1 MAIVEMYLEEGF
13 FHDTVEIWGGTA
25 RLAQLTETTTNVAIG
40 LAAHVTLD
48 VPDGAI
54 LHLQRGPDRVEL
66 TVDPLRL
73 HIGVSVTEKGLI
85 SRCSD
90 VPFPRA

>member
-25 RLAQLTETTTNVAIG
+25 RLARLIETTTNVAIG

-48 VPDGAI
+48 VPDGVI
-54 LHLQRGPDRVEL
+54 LQFQRGPDHVEL
-66 TVDPLRL
+66 TVDPLRP
-73 HIGVSVTEKGLI
+73 HIGVSATEQGLI
-85 SRCSD
+85 SRFSD